1 MMTLSKFT
9 KAASLTFMAVT
20 LTGCST
26 VGDRLG
32 GLNPFGGKDDNS
44 ALGDIPEESD
54 RLTILAL
61 GETLTVGDKL
71 TPADVKL
78 PAPYVN
84 VDWQQPGGNQYHAM
98 QHTAA
103 SGNLDRLWSQGVGK
117 GSSAKGR
124 VVAQPVV
131 AGGMIFAVDGANRV
145 SALDASTGKDIWDYK
160 VSIDRGGKTRSGST
174 KLTERFKRPFGLFGD
189 KGGKDL
195 EAIGGGLAFD
205 NGRLY
210 VSSGFGLMVALDA
223 KTGAEIWATE
233 TRTPLHSAPAV
244 SGGRAFAVSDDNEM
258 FAFDAATGQVLWTYQ
273 GIIESARML
282 TSPAPAVVDDV
293 VLAPFASGEL
303 VALRAQN
310 GGVLWQDALSST
322 GRVTPLS
329 SLNDIAAGPVVAD
342 GYVFATAQSGVLSAF
357 DFRTGTRVWTQPAGA
372 LAFPWIAGEFLYLVT
387 TDSNVVCMSRTD
399 GGVVWMTQLETYANA
414 KKKKGKIAWTGPVMA
429 GDRLFVAGSNGEAK
443 TINPYNGTIIDTI
456 KLGDPVFVPPLI
468 ANETVYVITDDAKL
482 IALR

>member
-1 MMTLSKFT
+1 MMTLTGF
-9 KAASLTFMAVT
+9 ARIAGLTLMATT
-20 LTGCST
+20 LVGCST
-26 VGDRLG
+26 IGDRLG
-32 GLNPFGGKDDNS
+32 GLNPFGGGDDN
-44 ALGDIPEESD
+44 AAQGDIPDQSD

-61 GETLTVGDKL
+61 GDTLTVGDKV

-84 VDWQQPGGNQYHAM
+84 PDWQQPGGNQYHAM

-103 SGNLDRLWSQGVGK
+103 SGKLERIWSKSVGK

-131 AGGMIFAVDGANRV
+131 AGGLIYTVDGANLV
-145 SALDASTGKDIWDYK
+145 TASDAATGDQIWTYTSS
-160 VSIDRGGKTRSGST
+160 VDRGGKTRSGNASI
-174 KLTERFKRPFGLFGD
+174 TERVKRFSLFGD
-189 KGGKDL
+189 KGGDDR
-195 EAIGGGLAFD
+195 EAIGGGIAVD

-223 KTGAEIWATE
+223 KTGSEIWSTE

-244 SGGRAFAVSDDNEM
+244 AGGRAFAVSDDNEI

-273 GIIESARML
+273 GIIETARML

-310 GGVLWQDALSST
+310 GGVLWQDALSSS

-342 GYVFATAQSGVLSAF
+342 GYVFASAQSGVLSAF
-357 DFRTGTRVWTQPAGA
+357 DFRTGQRVWTQPAGA
-372 LAFPWIAGEFLYLVT
+372 LGFPWIAGEFLYLVT
-387 TDSNVVCMSRTD
+387 TDGNVVCLSRTD
-399 GGVVWMTQLETYANA
+399 GSVVWMTQLEVYENV
-414 KKKKGKIAWTGPVMA
+414 KKKKGKIAWTGPVLA
-429 GDRLFVAGSNGEAK
+429 GDRLFVTGSSGQAI
-443 TINPYNGTIIDTI
+443 TLNPYNGTIQNTI
-456 KLGDPVFVPPLI
+456 SIGDPVFVPPLI
-468 ANETVYVITDDAKL
+468 ANETIYVINDDAKL